1 MENELHETAGRHE
14 AEIEKLQQQMDQ
26 VLFEL
31 KEIRTTLAE
40 ARGGWRTLLW
50 LGGAVGA
57 FVGLILTGVN
67 R

>member
-1 MENELHETAGRHE
+1 MSTELHELTGRHE
-14 AEIEKLQQQMDQ
+14 AQIEKLQQQMDQ

-57 FVGLILTGVN
+57 FVGIILSGIYK
-67 R
+67 

>member
-1 MENELHETAGRHE
+1 MKNEMHETACRHE

>member
-1 MENELHETAGRHE
+1 MNTELLETAGRHE

-40 ARGGWRTLLW
+40 ARGGWKTLMW
-50 LGGAVGA
+50 LGGAVG
-57 FVGLILTGVN
+57 VVIGLLLSAK
-67 R
+67 

>member
-1 MENELHETAGRHE
+1 MNTELHETAGRHE

-40 ARGGWRTLLW
+40 ARGGWKTLMW
-50 LGGAVGA
+50 LGGAVG
-57 FVGLILTGVN
+57 VVIGLLLSAK
-67 R
+67 

>member
-57 FVGLILTGVN
+57 FIGLILTGIN

>member
-1 MENELHETAGRHE
+1 MENELDETAGRHE

-57 FVGLILTGVN
+57 FVGLILTGIN

>member
-57 FVGLILTGVN
+57 FVGLVLTGIN

>member
-57 FVGLILTGVN
+57 FVGLILTGIN

>member
-1 MENELHETAGRHE
+1 MNTELHETAGRHE

-40 ARGGWRTLLW
+40 ARGGWKTLMW
-50 LGGAVGA
+50 LGGAVGG
-57 FVGLILTGVN
+57 VIGLLLSAK
-67 R
+67 

>member
-40 ARGGWRTLLW
+40 ARGGWRSLLW

-57 FVGLILTGVN
+57 FVGLILTGIN